1 MSTTTGIENDALSA
15 YVAAMGCRE
24 TPVRASL
31 RERTSQMAMS
41 NMQIA
46 PLEGAFLQTLA
57 LISGAKRYLEVGVF
71 TGYSSLAV
79 AEVLPDDGE
88 IVACDVSEE
97 WTAIAREYW
106 KQAGLDHKIDLRLA
120 PAVDTLAALI
130 EEGQQFDFAFIDAD
144 KGNYEAYYEL
154 ALQLVR
160 PGGFIAVDNV
170 MWGGAVTQTDPE
182 SESTRAIQAF
192 NEARRHDD
200 RVHLALVP
208 IADGVTL
215 LTKPGE
221 AR

>member
-1 MSTTTGIENDALSA
+1 MSTTTGIENVALSD

-24 TPVRASL
+24 TPVRAAL
-31 RERTSQMAMS
+31 REQTAQMAQS

-57 LISGAKRYLEVGVF
+57 LISGATRYLEVGVF

-79 AEVLPDDGE
+79 AEVLPDDGR
-88 IVACDVSEE
+88 VVGCDVSKE
-97 WTAIAREYW
+97 WTDIARRYW
-106 KQAGLDHKIDLRLA
+106 KQAGVDHKIDLRLGDA
-120 PAVDTLAALI
+120 RDTLQALV

-144 KGNYEAYYEL
+144 KENYEHYYEL
-154 ALQLVR
+154 ALKLVR

-170 MWGGAVTQTDPE
+170 LWNGAVVEDDPE

-192 NEARRHDD
+192 NAARRDDD
-200 RVHLALVP
+200 RVHLTLVP

-215 LTKPGE
+215 LTLPAE
-221 AR
+221 RS